1 MAYLGNA
8 PARNFISFER
18 QVFTIVNSQTAYTL
32 DHSVNN
38 ENDIRLV
45 VNNVVQEPGSGKAYT
60 ASGTTL
66 TLSAALTNGTDEMY
80 CVFLGRAVGT
90 VNAPAGSVGNSQTAA
105 TIVTG
110 QTAETT
116 VADDDTVLIHDTS
129 ASALRKMTVSNLT
142 ANAGTAGLSSSSGN
156 ITITDGNLV
165 VASGHGIDFS
175 ADSSLSDGDATLTSE
190 LFDDYEEGTWTATV
204 SSNSGSVT
212 VNTSNDECHYTKIG
226 NRIFLSGSIGI
237 SSVSSPSGRLTINN
251 KPFDTSGGEGGK
263 RGVITICLHNPASD
277 EGSGIVGMIF
287 ESYSP
292 IRLHNSSSGNEI
304 NANKMQGSSEIRFQ
318 GFYE

>member
-1 MAYLGNA
+1 MAFIGIQPPKAAITSSDITDGVVTADKLASNA
-8 PARNFISFER
+8 
-18 QVFTIVNSQTAYTL
+18 VTTAKINA
-32 DHSVNN
+32 DAV
-38 ENDIRLV
+38 
-45 VNNVVQEPGSGKAYT
+45 
-60 ASGTTL
+60 
-66 TLSAALTNGTDEMY
+66 TDAKIADD
-80 CVFLGRAVGT
+80 VVGT
-90 VNAPAGSVGNSQTAA
+90 EHLTAGEVDTTALGADAVTAA
-105 TIVTG
+105 KLADDAISEEHLDVTAVTG
-110 QTAETT
+110 HTAETT

-129 ASALRKMTVSNLT
+129 ASALRKMTVANLT

-175 ADSSLSDGDATLTSE
+175 ADAALSDGDATLTSE

-204 SSNSGSVT
+204 SSNSGSIT

-263 RGVITICLHNPASD
+263 RGVLNVCFHNPASD
-277 EGSGIVGMIF
+277 EGSGIIGMIF

-292 IRLHNSSSGNEI
+292 IRLHNSSSGGEI
-304 NANKMQGSSEIRFQ
+304 NANKMQASSEIRFT

>member
-1 MAYLGNA
+1 MGFIGKQPSKAAITSSDITDGFVTADKLASNA
-8 PARNFISFER
+8 
-18 QVFTIVNSQTAYTL
+18 VTTAKINA
-32 DHSVNN
+32 DAV
-38 ENDIRLV
+38 
-45 VNNVVQEPGSGKAYT
+45 
-60 ASGTTL
+60 
-66 TLSAALTNGTDEMY
+66 TDAKIADD
-80 CVFLGRAVGT
+80 VVGT
-90 VNAPAGSVGNSQTAA
+90 EHLTAGEVDTTALGADAVTAA
-105 TIVTG
+105 KLADDAISEEHLDVTAVTG
-110 QTAETT
+110 HTAETT

-129 ASALRKMTVSNLT
+129 ASALRKMTVANLT

-175 ADSSLSDGDATLTSE
+175 ADAALSDGDATLTSE

-263 RGVITICLHNPASD
+263 RGVLTVCFHNPASD

-292 IRLHNSSSGNEI
+292 IRIHNSSAGTEVTAARLQSG
-304 NANKMQGSSEIRFQ
+304 SEIRFT

>member
-1 MAYLGNA
+1 MVFGN
-8 PARNFISFER
+8 S
-18 QVFTIVNSQTAYTL
+18 
-32 DHSVNN
+32 
-38 ENDIRLV
+38 
-45 VNNVVQEPGSGKAYT
+45 
-60 ASGTTL
+60 
-66 TLSAALTNGTDEMY
+66 LSAGTPTD
-80 CVFLGRAVGT
+80 AT
-90 VNAPAGSVGNSQTAA
+90 VTAA
-105 TIVTG
+105 KLNTTAVTG

-129 ASALRKMTVSNLT
+129 ASALRKMTVANLT
-142 ANAGTAGLSSSSGN
+142 ANAGTAGITSSGGN
-156 ITITDGNLV
+156 ITITNGNLV
-165 VASGHGIDFS
+165 LGTADKGIDFS
-175 ADSSLSDGDATLTSE
+175 ANSALSDGDATLSNE
-190 LFDDYEEGTWTATV
+190 LFDDYEEGTWTASV
-204 SSNSGSVT
+204 SAASGSIT

-263 RGVITICLHNPASD
+263 RGVLTVCFHNPASD

-292 IRLHNSSSGNEI
+292 IRLHNSSSGGEI
-304 NANKMQGSSEIRFQ
+304 NANKMQSSSEIRFT

>member
-1 MAYLGNA
+1 MGFIGKQPAKAAITSSDITDGIVTADKLASNA
-8 PARNFISFER
+8 
-18 QVFTIVNSQTAYTL
+18 VTTAKINA
-32 DHSVNN
+32 DAV
-38 ENDIRLV
+38 
-45 VNNVVQEPGSGKAYT
+45 
-60 ASGTTL
+60 
-66 TLSAALTNGTDEMY
+66 TDAKIADD
-80 CVFLGRAVGT
+80 VVGT
-90 VNAPAGSVGNSQTAA
+90 EHLTAGEVDTTALGADAVTAA
-105 TIVTG
+105 KIADDAISEEHLDVTAVTG
-110 QTAETT
+110 HTAETT

-204 SSNSGSVT
+204 SSSSGSVT

-226 NRIFLSGSIGI
+226 NRIFLSGSIAATN
-237 SSVSSPSGRLTINN
+237 VSSPSGRLTINN

-263 RGVITICLHNPASD
+263 RGVLTICFHSPASD

-292 IRLHNSSSGNEI
+292 IRIHNSSSGGEV
-304 NANKMQGSSEIRFQ
+304 NANKIQNGTEIRFT